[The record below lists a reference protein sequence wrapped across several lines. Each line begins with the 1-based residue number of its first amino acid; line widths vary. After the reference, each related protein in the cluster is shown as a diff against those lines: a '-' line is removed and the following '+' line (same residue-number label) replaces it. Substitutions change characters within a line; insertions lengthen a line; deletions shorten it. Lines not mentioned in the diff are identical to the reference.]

1 MPSTLI
7 VGFVLVVGAWSLVIS
22 RLALEAKRLE
32 QGGKILEGSDDR

>member
-7 VGFVLVVGAWSLVIS
+7 VGFALVTVAWGGVIA

-32 QGGKILEGSDDR
+32 QGGEIE

>member
-7 VGFVLVVGAWSLVIS
+7 VGFVLVNIAWGLVIA

-32 QGGKILEGSDDR
+32 QGGEILEGPR